1 MEDQNKDPVIE
12 PVESAKSSNLNS
24 EYQSSQPS
32 PQNSIPIPVSYSQV
46 SNNKSQTKKS
56 SKQIE
61 LDKYWIRNT
70 LIITLICVTIL
81 VIEHA
86 LVFYIMDTFN
96 FFGGFWFFWIGNPL
110 AILASIIIMLYAL
123 KKYVTKDWFTATIA
137 TAGAFIIKYHSQ
149 SFINYLLLQNQ
160 TVTNRGYALSSFM
173 SIISEYGYWV
183 ILALSSLFIIWFCN
197 KYPKN
202 KLKLLVAII
211 LISSIISSLTGFG
224 IFPMGNFLK

>member
-46 SNNKSQTKKS
+46 SNSKSQTKKS

-70 LIITLICVTIL
+70 LIISLICIAII

-86 LVFYIMDTFN
+86 LVYHYLDTCKGYFW
-96 FFGGFWFFWIGNPL
+96 GFWFYYIGNSL
-110 AILASIIIMLYAL
+110 AILASIITMLYAL

-137 TAGAFIIKYHSQ
+137 TAGAFIIRYYSQ
-149 SFINYLLLQNQ
+149 SSINYLL
-160 TVTNRGYALSSFM
+160 FPK
-173 SIISEYGYWV
+173 SIISEYFYGV

-211 LISSIISSLTGFG
+211 LISSITSSLIGIG
-224 IFPMGNFLK
+224 IFPMGNLLKY